1 MRVLVRLRTR
11 TRTRTGVLMLMH
23 STVPS
28 FLFEGNRLIDLRLAR
43 HSRKREREQPRGDAC
58 KHPAQQQLT
67 DHVLLR

>member
-1 MRVLVRLRTR
+1 
-11 TRTRTGVLMLMH
+11 MLMH
-23 STVPS
+23 CAGSVPG